1 MDDDQQGI
9 QFHQAL
15 VAHWMLEEN
24 PEEGQG
30 VAPGL
35 EHDEYTGTDYEFD
48 ETNEDIGDNGDT
60 EEEDPSDP
68 PTGEAH

>member
-1 MDDDQQGI
+1 
-9 QFHQAL
+9 
-15 VAHWMLEEN
+15 MLGEN

-30 VAPGL
+30 VAPGV

-48 ETNEDIGDNGDT
+48 ETNEDTGDDDDT
-60 EEEDPSDP
+60 EEDPSDP